1 MPSEPQILIV
11 GSGALATLFAARL
24 SLAGVNVAL
33 IGGWEA
39 ALDAIAQFGARL
51 RTPSG
56 THAGA
61 VRVYRYPRE
70 CRGIPLALVLVKAWQ
85 TARAAS
91 VLTECLPSNG
101 LALTL
106 QNGMGNREILTAS
119 LGVAR
124 VAVGAT
130 TYGASLFAPG
140 EVIPGG
146 EGTVSLSEHPQIGA
160 AAALLGAGGF
170 RVQVNPQIE
179 SVLWGKLIINAA
191 INPIT
196 ALLNQPNGALLHNLA
211 GQRLMEQAATEATQV
226 AVAEGVRLPY
236 PNPIAAV
243 EDVVRRTA
251 ENISSMLQDIR
262 RGAPT
267 EIEAIN
273 GYITRRAAA
282 HTIPC
287 PVNSSL
293 YQLVRAVV
301 QV

>member
-1 MPSEPQILIV
+1 MTREPQILIV

-24 SLAGVNVAL
+24 SLAGIDVAL

-39 ALDAIAQFGARL
+39 ALEAIRQFGARL
-51 RTPSG
+51 RTPGG

-61 VRVYRYPRE
+61 VRVYRDPRE

-85 TARAAS
+85 TARAATLLS
-91 VLTECLPSNG
+91 ECLPQTG
-101 LALTL
+101 LAVTL
-106 QNGMGNREILTAS
+106 QNGMGNYEILTQS
-119 LGVAR
+119 LGAAR

-140 EVIPGG
+140 VVLAGG
-146 EGTVSLSEHPQIGA
+146 EGTVSMSNHPQIGA
-160 AAALLGAGGF
+160 VVNVLQAGSF
-170 RVQVNPQIE
+170 RVQVHPQIE

-211 GQRLMEQAATEATQV
+211 GQRLMEQAATEAAQV
-226 AVAEGVRLPY
+226 AAAEGISLPY

-273 GYITRRAAA
+273 GYIARRAAA
-282 HTIPC
+282 HHLAC

-293 YQLVRAVV
+293 YQLVSRVV
-301 QV
+301 A

>member
-1 MPSEPQILIV
+1 MPEPQVLII

-24 SLAGVNVAL
+24 SLGGIDVAL

-39 ALDAIAQFGARL
+39 ALKAIAEFGARL
-51 RTPSG
+51 RTPTG

-61 VRVYRYPRE
+61 VRVYRYSRE

-91 VLTECLPSNG
+91 VLAECLPEQG

-106 QNGMGNREILTAS
+106 QNGMGNREILAAS
-119 LGVAR
+119 IGTAR
-124 VAVGAT
+124 VAVGVT
-130 TYGASLFAPG
+130 TYGANLFAPG

-146 EGTVSLSEHPQIGA
+146 EGIVSLGNHPQIGA
-160 AAALLGAGGF
+160 AAALLEAGGF
-170 RVQVNPQIE
+170 RVQVHPQIE

-211 GQRLMEQAATEATQV
+211 GQRLMEQAAAEAAQV
-226 AVAEGVRLPY
+226 AAAEGVTLPY
-236 PNPIAAV
+236 VDPIAAT
-243 EDVVRRTA
+243 ENVVHHTA

-282 HTIPC
+282 HAIPC
-287 PVNSSL
+287 PVNDSL
-293 YQLVRAVV
+293 YQLIRAVTK
-301 QV
+301 

>member
-1 MPSEPQILIV
+1 MTRKPQILIV

-24 SLAGVNVAL
+24 SLAGVDVAL

-39 ALDAIAQFGARL
+39 ALEAIAQFGARL
-51 RTPSG
+51 RTPNG
-56 THAGA
+56 TRAGA

-85 TARAAS
+85 TARAATLLS
-91 VLTECLPSNG
+91 ECLPQTG

-106 QNGMGNREILTAS
+106 QNGMGNYEILTES
-119 LGVAR
+119 LGAAR
-124 VAVGAT
+124 VTVGAT

-140 EVIPGG
+140 IVLSGG
-146 EGTVSLSEHPQIGA
+146 EGTVSVGQHPQIDA
-160 AAALLGAGGF
+160 AVNLLQVGGF
-170 RVQVNPQIE
+170 RVQVHPQIE

-211 GQRLMEQAATEATQV
+211 GQRLMEQAATEAAQV
-226 AVAEGVRLPY
+226 AAAENIPLPY
-236 PNPIAAV
+236 PNPIAAA

-273 GYITRRAAA
+273 GYITRCAAA
-282 HTIPC
+282 HHLPC

-293 YQLVRAVV
+293 YQLVSAVAG
-301 QV
+301 